1 MQRVRR
7 DIYSGVVLER
17 IVYTVG
23 DRTQKPYRPRKPRFK
38 TDEERARFNSEVA
51 RRAHTRIINENFTPA
66 SLYSTLTQDDEHEVH
81 DFKDFRRLCV
91 NFRRRLLYAY
101 PEAKIVIYMGRG
113 KNTHRIHA
121 HMLTDGVP
129 EEAIRKQ
136 WTLGSVNRCEH
147 LRAHIHYDGID
158 HGPDYTGLANYLLTT
173 GHRSRAGTITWR
185 PATLPPAARSR
196 QNQ

>member
-17 IVYTVG
+17 IIYSVG

-51 RRAHTRIINENFTPA
+51 RRAHTRLVNENFTPA

-121 HMLTDGVP
+121 HMLTDGIP

-147 LRAHIHYDGID
+147 LRAHVHYDGID
-158 HGPDYTGLANYLLTT
+158 HGPDYTGLANYLLIT
-173 GHRSRAGTITWR
+173 GRRSRAGITTWR